1 MEFTAKQ
8 IAAFVEGRIE
18 GDENATVSTFAKIEE
33 GAPGAISFL
42 ANPKYTHFIY
52 ETAASIV
59 LVSEDVEID
68 KPVKATLIRVKDA
81 RDCVARLLQMYEA
94 SKAKRI
100 GIDSLAFISPKAK
113 VGKDVYIGAF
123 AFIGDGAVVG
133 DGSQIYPHA
142 YIGDGVEIGT
152 QCIIYPNVTIYH
164 GCKLARRESET
175 EKVAGK
181 IWNK

>member
-18 GDENATVSTFAKIEE
+18 GDENATVSTFTKIEE

-94 SKAKRI
+94 SKTKKSVLIPLHLFLLRPKLEKMSI
-100 GIDSLAFISPKAK
+100 SEHLPSLAMGPLWVTEAKFIPTPISAMALKSVHSVLFTPM
-113 VGKDVYIGAF
+113 
-123 AFIGDGAVVG
+123 
-133 DGSQIYPHA
+133 
-142 YIGDGVEIGT
+142 
-152 QCIIYPNVTIYH
+152 
-164 GCKLARRESET
+164 
-175 EKVAGK
+175 
-181 IWNK
+181 

>member
-18 GDENATVSTFAKIEE
+18 GDENATVSTFTKIEE

-68 KPVKATLIRVKDA
+68 KPVKTTLIRVKDA

-94 SKAKRI
+94 SKTKRI

-164 GCKLARRESET
+164 GCK
-175 EKVAGK
+175 
-181 IWNK
+181 

>member
-68 KPVKATLIRVKDA
+68 KPVKTTLIRVKDA

-94 SKAKRI
+94 SKTKRI

-113 VGKDVYIGAF
+113 VGKDV
-123 AFIGDGAVVG
+123 
-133 DGSQIYPHA
+133 
-142 YIGDGVEIGT
+142 
-152 QCIIYPNVTIYH
+152 
-164 GCKLARRESET
+164 
-175 EKVAGK
+175 
-181 IWNK
+181 